1 MIWGIWI
8 KTLTIIPWKLNSILK
23 NNLKLEMMVINFS
36 HIYLIKFRM
45 KLKIYKSKILILN
58 QLILLKIINNKIFKT
73 KNKLIEIW
81 SDS

>member
-1 MIWGIWI
+1 MIWGISI